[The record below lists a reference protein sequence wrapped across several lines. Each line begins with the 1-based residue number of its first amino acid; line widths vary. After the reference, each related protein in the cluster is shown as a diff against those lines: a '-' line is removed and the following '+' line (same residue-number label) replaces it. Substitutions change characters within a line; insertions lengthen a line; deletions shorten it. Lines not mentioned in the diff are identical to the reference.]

1 MLTSLLLAGIS
12 FVTFDA
18 TTLKCRDESGASAII
33 TSNVPGPCVDL
44 QGADLR
50 GAGLAGRDLRGAR
63 LDGADLTGADLTR
76 ANLTGASL
84 LGARLDFATL
94 KGAVLDDAVLDGVS
108 ARYAHFEY
116 ASLERASLRAAS
128 LTLACFYRC
137 SLRSADLR
145 GARFATFV
153 GALATVS
160 LQRARIDDS
169 TTLPTRDFAATVRFT
184 HIEGAQAS
192 LTVPAATR
200 IAPAPDET
208 PRARATNQRIL
219 WLALD
224 RP

>member
-18 TTLKCRDESGASAII
+18 ATGKCRDESGASALIV
-33 TSNVPGPCVDL
+33 SNVPGPCVDL
-44 QGADLR
+44 HGADLR
-50 GAGLAGRDLRGAR
+50 GASLIGRDLRGAR
-63 LDGADLTGADLTR
+63 LDGADLTGADLSR

-84 LGARLDFATL
+84 LGARLDFATFR
-94 KGAVLDDAVLDGVS
+94 GAVLDDAVLDGAS
-108 ARYAHFEY
+108 ARHAHFEH

-128 LTLACFYRC
+128 LGFACFYRC

-153 GALATVS
+153 GAVASAS
-160 LQRARIDDS
+160 LQRAWVDDS
-169 TTLPTRDFAATVRFT
+169 TTLPARDYATTLRFT

-192 LTVPAATR
+192 RARPEATR
-200 IAPAPDET
+200 LAGPPDET
-208 PRARATNQRIL
+208 PRARARELRI